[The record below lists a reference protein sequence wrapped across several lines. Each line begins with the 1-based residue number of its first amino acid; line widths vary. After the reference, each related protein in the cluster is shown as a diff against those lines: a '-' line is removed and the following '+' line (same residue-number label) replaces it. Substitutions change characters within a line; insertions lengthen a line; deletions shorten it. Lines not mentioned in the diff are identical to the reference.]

1 MLTKDELKEIKEKV
15 SSDAAG
21 IFEKQN
27 SELQGKVEEKVNAAF
42 EKLEKGMIKKE
53 DFQGLV
59 DEALKDYGTKATNLE
74 TVLRQQGEIINGL
87 KETIVVQKG
96 QTNLTE
102 ILQPHMEKIKQMQKD
117 GPGAGFIRIDFK
129 DIANLKTVT
138 SIPNSVQPM
147 TAPPTSPYAPGIS
160 NEALSIYDIIRNQL
174 FVSNF
179 VDTASTDL
187 SRMAWINE
195 TSLNGLPA
203 LVLEGAVKPN
213 SYRTFQVQFS
223 QAKKIADYIQITE
236 EFDKDLNYLANLV
249 KNLLQMD
256 VARAYDLQIQADL
269 IAAATQLNFTT
280 PLGPN
285 GLTIAPYKGQI
296 LDATYWDALFAMGT
310 AVRLANFVPNVSLL
324 NPITYGK
331 MVMTK
336 DLYGRYNVPPEEM
349 VEQINPKQGNNVSA
363 DYALVG
369 DLKQFKVFI
378 YEDFSLKIGWINDD
392 LIRNQFTIVSEV
404 RFHDF
409 ISSARQNAIMYA
421 DAKYIAEQL
430 NTNSEPIIGS

>member
-1 MLTKDELKEIKEKV
+1 MALTKEELKDIKDKIASEFALKDADFQKSV
-15 SSDAAG
+15 QTQVDAA
-21 IFEKQN
+21 
-27 SELQGKVEEKVNAAF
+27 VA
-42 EKLEKGMIKKE
+42 KLSAGGIKKE
-53 DFQGLV
+53 EFDGLIQA
-59 DEALKDYGTKATNLE
+59 ALADYGTKATNLE
-74 TVLRQQGEIINGL
+74 KVLREQGEILNGL
-87 KETIVVQKG
+87 KNVIEVKG
-96 QTNLTE
+96 ESQTNLVE
-102 ILQPHMEKIKQMQKD
+102 ILKPHMDDIAKMRKD
-117 GPGAGFIRIDFK
+117 GTGFIRIDFK
-129 DIANLKTVT
+129 DIKNLKTVT
-138 SIPNSVQPM
+138 SIGNSVQPM
-147 TAPPTSPYAPGIS
+147 AAPPTSPYAPGIS
-160 NEALSIYDIIRNQL
+160 NEALSVYDIIRNPL
-174 FVSNF
+174 FVSNY

-195 TSLNGLPA
+195 TSLVGLPA
-203 LVLEGAVKPN
+203 LVLEGAPKPS
-213 SYRTFQVQFS
+213 SYRTFQVMYS
-223 QAKKIADYIQITE
+223 QAKKVADYIQITE

-249 KNLLQMD
+249 KSLLQMD

-285 GLTIAPYKGQI
+285 GLTIAPYKGAI

-331 MVMTK
+331 MVMSK

-349 VEQINPKQGNNVSA
+349 VQQINPKQGNNVFA

-392 LIRNQFTIVSEV
+392 LIRNQYTIVSEV

-409 ISSARQNAIMYA
+409 ISTARQNAIVYA
-421 DAKYIAEQL
+421 DAKYIAEGM
-430 NTNSEPIIGS
+430 NTNSGPIIGS

>member
-1 MLTKDELKEIKEKV
+1 MALTKEELKDIKDKIASEFVLKDAEFQKSV
-15 SSDAAG
+15 QAQVDAA
-21 IFEKQN
+21 
-27 SELQGKVEEKVNAAF
+27 VA
-42 EKLEKGMIKKE
+42 KLSTGGIKKE
-53 DFQGLV
+53 EFDGLIAT
-59 DEALKDYGTKATNLE
+59 ALADYGTKATNLE
-74 TVLRQQGEIINGL
+74 KVLREQGEILNGL
-87 KETIVVQKG
+87 KNVIEVKG
-96 QTNLTE
+96 EQQTTLQE
-102 ILQPHMEKIKQMQKD
+102 ILKPHMDDIAKMRKD
-117 GPGAGFIRIDFK
+117 GSGFIRIDFK
-129 DIANLKTVT
+129 DIKNIKTVT
-138 SIPNSVQPM
+138 STPNSITPM
-147 TAPPTSPYAPGIS
+147 AAPPGSPYAPGIS
-160 NEALSIYDIIRNQL
+160 TEPLSVYDIIRNPL
-174 FVSNF
+174 FVSNY

-195 TSLNGLPA
+195 TSLVGLPA
-203 LVLEGAVKPN
+203 LVLEGAPKPS
-213 SYRTFQVQFS
+213 SYRTFQVMYS
-223 QAKKIADYIQITE
+223 QAKKVADYIQITE

-249 KNLLQMD
+249 KSLLQMD

-285 GLTIAPYKGQI
+285 NLTIAPYKAAI

-336 DLYGRYNVPPEEM
+336 DLYGRYNTPPQEM
-349 VEQINPKQGNNVSA
+349 VDQINPKQGNNVFA

-392 LIRNQFTIVSEV
+392 LIHNQYTIVSEV

-409 ISSARQNAIMYA
+409 ISTARQNAIMYA

-430 NTNSEPIIGS
+430 NTNSAPIVGS